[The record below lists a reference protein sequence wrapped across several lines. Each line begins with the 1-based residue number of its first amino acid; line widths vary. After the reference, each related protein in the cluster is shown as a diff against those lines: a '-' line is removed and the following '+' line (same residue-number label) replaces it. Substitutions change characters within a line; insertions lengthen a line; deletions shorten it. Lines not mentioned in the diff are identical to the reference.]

1 MFARSTTLKGKP
13 SAVDAGIALVRD
25 EIMPAVL
32 RMDGCVGLSMLVD
45 RATGSCIT
53 TTAWDRE
60 EQMLASEQPAA
71 ALRDRAQQV
80 FGDRPEVR
88 RWEIGVLHR
97 IRPTGPGAC
106 ARVTWTQ
113 VAPATMD
120 EQLYVF
126 RVGTMPQLEDLPGFC
141 SASLLLDRGTGKSAL
156 SVTYESREA
165 LAESRDPAMDL
176 RSATAKW
183 MGAEILDVAE
193 LEVALAHLR
202 VPETV

>member
-45 RATGSCIT
+45 RMTGSCIT

-60 EQMLASEQPAA
+60 EQMQASEQPAA
-71 ALRDRAQQV
+71 ALRDRAQRI

-97 IRPTGPGAC
+97 LRPVGPGAC

-113 VAPATMD
+113 VAPATVD

-126 RVGTMPQLEDLPGFC
+126 RVGALPQLEDLPGFC
-141 SASLLLDRGTGKSAL
+141 SASLLLDRPTGRSAL
-156 SVTYESREA
+156 AVTYESREA
-165 LAESRDPAMDL
+165 LTESRDPAMDL

-183 MGAEILDVAE
+183 MGAVILDVAE
-193 LEVALAHLR
+193 FEVAIAHLR

>member
-45 RATGSCIT
+45 RVTGSCIT
-53 TTAWDRE
+53 TTSWDRE
-60 EQMLASEQPAA
+60 EHMRASEVPAA
-71 ALRDRAQQV
+71 ALRDRAQRV

-97 IRPTGPGAC
+97 YRPAGQGAC

-113 VAPATMD
+113 VPPATVD
-120 EQLYVF
+120 QQLYVF
-126 RVGTMPQLEDLPGFC
+126 RVGVLPQLEDLPGFS
-141 SASLLLDRGTGKSAL
+141 SASLLLDRGSGRSAL
-156 SVTYESREA
+156 AVTYESREA

-176 RSATAKW
+176 RSSTAKW
-183 MGAEILDVAE
+183 MGAEILDIAE
-193 LEVALAHLR
+193 FEVALAHLR